1 MKLVEDNFGEH
12 IISSALNEWNKDKNP
27 RTLDILLSLYLD
39 LKNNK
44 SDVPTKLEE
53 IINKQLENGN
63 IVSSYSVSNINLG
76 RKVTYKDL
84 DINLFLGIKN
94 IFNERY
100 NNNIRINAFGGRFFE
115 PAPKRNTYTGITL
128 EKKF

>member
-1 MKLVEDNFGEH
+1 MYSSEIYADN
-12 IISSALNEWNKDKNP
+12 SNK
-27 RTLDILLSLYLD
+27 
-39 LKNNK
+39 
-44 SDVPTKLEE
+44 
-53 IINKQLENGN
+53 N

-84 DINLFLGIKN
+84 DINLFLGVKN

>member
-1 MKLVEDNFGEH
+1 MYSSEIYADN
-12 IISSALNEWNKDKNP
+12 SNK
-27 RTLDILLSLYLD
+27 
-39 LKNNK
+39 
-44 SDVPTKLEE
+44 
-53 IINKQLENGN
+53 N

-115 PAPKRNTYTGITL
+115 PGPTRRYSIGI
-128 EKKF
+128 KF